1 MYLMDL
7 WAEAKLVKWIQEEHS
22 QFCKSG
28 TLYNQLSQRGYL
40 VILDN
45 RKISPVKH
53 FFAINFN
60 PFFST
65 SYDRPSYFSDVL
77 KIWVH
82 YVQIIWCAKNAI
94 CHELSFIP
102 LHIMDACF

>member
-7 WAEAKLVKWIQEEHS
+7 WVEAKLVNWIQEEHS
-22 QFCKSG
+22 QFSKSG
-28 TLYNQLSQRGYL
+28 KLYNQLSQSGYL

-45 RKISPVKH
+45 RKISPVTH

-65 SYDRPSYFSDVL
+65 SYDRPSYRSLWRFKKYES
-77 KIWVH
+77 
-82 YVQIIWCAKNAI
+82 
-94 CHELSFIP
+94 
-102 LHIMDACF
+102 IMSK